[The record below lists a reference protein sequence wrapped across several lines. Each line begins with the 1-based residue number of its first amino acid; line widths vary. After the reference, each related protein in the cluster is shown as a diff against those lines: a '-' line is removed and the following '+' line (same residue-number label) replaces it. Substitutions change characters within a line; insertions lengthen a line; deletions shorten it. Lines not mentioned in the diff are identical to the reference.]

1 MHPGLIN
8 AIVNRMSREIEKPR
22 QGKPGLVKMSPAML
36 VIGILCTALF
46 SIPGIILPLVTGEW
60 SGENLFFLLFALGSS
75 TLIIAYR
82 NCRIWY
88 NPEGFT
94 VRFFLGYRKT
104 FSYAE
109 IESLDPSPM
118 NEKLRVRR
126 CTVRVGE
133 LPVGKR
139 EFLAFAKKQYRI
151 AHGGKAIPRA
161 EKPKWDIF
169 NGHVENPGEFLAV
182 YIILCLFMPV
192 LTAVLWFA
200 VEPTPMEELTLVT
213 GQVEILGVEDN
224 DLLIRCGGEE
234 MEIWGYERSLSHK
247 ELFLSD
253 CEAGMVHTIGY
264 RPVYNDDKEL
274 TGYAAEYIQ
283 SGEGQIWLTPQQA
296 KEYRFRSTAGVFA
309 LVELVL
315 LAYCGM
321 SVYVG
326 RNPRKFSKKFIRQ
339 FFTDGYVH

>member
-1 MHPGLIN
+1 MNHGLIN
-8 AIVNRMSREIEKPR
+8 AIVQLLSKEIEKPR
-22 QGKPGLVKMSPAML
+22 DGKPGLVKMSPAML
-36 VIGILCTALF
+36 IIGIVCTALF
-46 SIPGIILPLVTGEW
+46 LIPGLILPLATGSWETW
-60 SGENLFFLLFALGSS
+60 PFLIFAAMGAS
-75 TLIIAYR
+75 LIIAYI

-88 NPEGFT
+88 NEDGFT
-94 VRFFLGYRKT
+94 ARFFLGYRKT

-109 IESLDPSPM
+109 IESLNKSPQ
-118 NEKLRVRR
+118 NEKLKVRG

-139 EFLAFAKKQYRI
+139 EFLAFARKQYRI
-151 AHGGKAIPRA
+151 AHGGKAIPA
-161 EKPKWDIF
+161 APKPKWDIF

-200 VEPTPMEELTLVT
+200 VEPTPMEELTMVT

-224 DLLIRCGGEE
+224 DLLVRCGGAE
-234 MEIWGYERSLSHK
+234 MEIWGYKRSLSDK
-247 ELFLSD
+247 ESFLSA
-253 CEAGMVHTIGY
+253 CVTGVEQTIGY

-274 TGYAAEYIQ
+274 IGYSAEYIQ
-283 SGEGQIWLTPQQA
+283 SSEETLWLTPQRA

-339 FFTDGYVH
+339 FFKDGYVH